1 MRPTEGR
8 TFING
13 QVFDEHRPIDL
24 DDDAQVRY
32 WAERLQATPQEI
44 HDAVRAVGPNT
55 TAVAI
60 WLGRAGAV

>member
-8 TFING
+8 TFINN

-32 WAERLQATPQEI
+32 WAERLQATPAEI
-44 HDAVRAVGPNT
+44 AQAIQNVGPNT

-60 WLGRAGAV
+60 WLGSAGAV